1 MFNEVILSDLK
12 KKHNNHYLIRSS
24 KEFYEV
30 LGFSFYKRENRPREV
45 EPIAQG
51 HRVSE
56 LEELARQLG

>member
-1 MFNEVILSDLK
+1 MIFK

-30 LGFSFYKRENRPREV
+30 LGFSFYKRENRSREV
-45 EPIAQG
+45 EPFAQG

-56 LEELARQLG
+56 LEELARQDNLYI